1 MLPWQSERT
10 DMSQNRIRYTIT
22 MFRSRYINRYCICF
36 PCFFS
41 ATFPALPVHI
51 SQVYNFNWLKVK
63 SCVTFRYTLHMY
75 TWTFKANA
83 ILNACKWYLVRI
95 KRIWTHLKSV
105 SRKYSITWGGYF
117 NWLQMNEQ
125 KNCWN
130 SPRDLLLQ
138 LRYDAAVQT
147 QREMQESYSY
157 IKEYKIEVN
166 AMEWQNG
173 KNASVVKCKN
183 KMFCA

>member
-1 MLPWQSERT
+1 MINFSALPVHRHGMLPWQSERT
-10 DMSQNRIRYTIT
+10 DMSQNCIHYTIT
-22 MFRSRYINRYCICF
+22 MSRYINRYCICF

-41 ATFPALPVHI
+41 ATFPALPVHF

-83 ILNACKWYLVRI
+83 ILNACKWYLLRI

-147 QREMQESYSY
+147 QKEMQESYSY
-157 IKEYKIEVN
+157 IKE
-166 AMEWQNG
+166 
-173 KNASVVKCKN
+173 
-183 KMFCA
+183 